1 MLFDRLTLEVQGG
14 IMLLNIENQT
24 QTTIGESMM
33 SHFVG
38 SVDLTGAE
46 LEFAGCCLNVISGKL
61 GHFDPKTRQVNG
73 SLSIV
78 SPIKPSLLSS
88 LVRIHWRDQEFDVI
102 MISLKE
108 TSVKDELKLKFVARL
123 LLSETPVL
131 T

>member
-61 GHFDPKTRQVNG
+61 GH
-73 SLSIV
+73 SMAASALSVQSNQACSRAWSGFIGE
-78 SPIKPSLLSS
+78 IKNL
-88 LVRIHWRDQEFDVI
+88 
-102 MISLKE
+102 M
-108 TSVKDELKLKFVARL
+108 
-123 LLSETPVL
+123 
-131 T
+131 